1 MIAKFLV
8 MMTVIVALT
17 HGGLIGEIGLDSG
30 LGLKGGISS
39 IGIQSIALAGKEA
52 VVDLIAPPK
61 YEYKYAVEDP
71 HTGDLK
77 EQQESRVDDLT
88 KSEYAVAEKDR
99 KIQVSRIIGKSI
111 PLVSKSISLGKY

>member
-1 MIAKFLV
+1 MVARELIRCKPLSNLTLHKKLRHKGV
-8 MMTVIVALT
+8 MWN
-17 HGGLIGEIGLDSG
+17 
-30 LGLKGGISS
+30 
-39 IGIQSIALAGKEA
+39 
-52 VVDLIAPPK
+52 APPK

-77 EQQESRVDDLT
+77 EQQESRIDDLT

>member
-1 MIAKFLV
+1 MIAKVLV
-8 MMTVIVALT
+8 MMTVLVALT
-17 HGGLIGEIGLDSG
+17 HGGLIGEIGLGSG
-30 LGLKGGISS
+30 LGLNGGISS
-39 IGIQSIALAGKEA
+39 IGIQGIALAGKQT

-77 EQQESRVDDLT
+77 EQQESRIDDLT